1 MSWKPEMLAWETE
14 VRETISVLK
23 YFFIILF
30 LAGVFLS
37 DSRFQRFQSLTVK
50 A

>member
-1 MSWKPEMLAWETE
+1 MLAWETE
-14 VRETISVLK
+14 VRETISVFK